1 MSNNSELKTDTTESG
16 SAIPEREMFSAVA
29 GSGTRDGEPGGS
41 LGETAGEGTK
51 GLSSEELLQSIS
63 DSCALILKMLKKDET
78 HDKQVNNLQRRCLQ
92 YEEGLVYNNIKG
104 TVQSLIK
111 LREDTKRNRTRI
123 IQNPDIQA
131 DYLEDWTFDL
141 DQLKQVAEDSFIT
154 QSDETSQE
162 GPSEEDLDQLKSVKR
177 SVTAEID
184 RDEGENARAMPY
196 STEQFRLSLIC
207 DNLLSRYDLLLQTIE
222 ILEQRAQALGRMCDS
237 HIARGMREKVL
248 RLHDGFIA
256 ERPEALSVDDY
267 AELLDRMTD
276 GIAQLLVQYGVSIN
290 STEGILFD
298 ASKQKVK
305 RIVATDDPTLSGQIK
320 ERFTEEYSYN
330 GTIIYQEQVSVYK
343 YKAN

>member
-1 MSNNSELKTDTTESG
+1 MSNNGEFQTDKTESG
-16 SAIPEREMFSAVA
+16 SASPEREMFSAVA
-29 GSGTRDGEPGGS
+29 GSGTQDEKPEGS
-41 LGETAGEGTK
+41 LGEATGEGEK
-51 GLSSEELLQSIS
+51 GVNSEELLQSIS

-92 YEEGLVYNNIKG
+92 YEEGLVYSNIKG

-123 IQNPDIQA
+123 IQNNDTQV

-141 DQLKQVAEDSFIT
+141 EQLQQIAEDSFINE
-154 QSDETSQE
+154 SDEALQE
-162 GPSEEDLDQLKSVKR
+162 CPSEEDLDQLKSVGR
-177 SVTAEID
+177 SVIAEVD
-184 RDEGENARAMPY
+184 RSASENTRSMPY

-207 DNLLSRYDLLLQTIE
+207 DNLLSRYDLLLQTID
-222 ILEQRAQALGRMCDS
+222 ILEQRAQALCRMCDS
-237 HIARGMREKVL
+237 HVSKSMKEEVL
-248 RLHDGFIA
+248 RLHDDFVA
-256 ERPEALSVDDY
+256 ERPESLSVDDY
-267 AELLDRMTD
+267 AELLDCMTD
-276 GIAQLLVQYGVSIN
+276 GVAQLLTQYGISIN
-290 STEGILFD
+290 STEGTLFD

-343 YKAN
+343 YKV